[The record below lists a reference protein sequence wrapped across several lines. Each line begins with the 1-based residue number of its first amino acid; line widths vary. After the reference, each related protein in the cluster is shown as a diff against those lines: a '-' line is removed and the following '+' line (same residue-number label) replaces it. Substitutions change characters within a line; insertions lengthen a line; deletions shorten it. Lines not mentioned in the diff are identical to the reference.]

1 MVEISQVFVLD
12 EENNI
17 VAIKETKNK
26 MLILRLKTFVNSL
39 WFHIWSGFPKSSL
52 EQIRDRYQICIMCE
66 SYNIKEK
73 YAKNVGAI
81 LVIKSFP

>member
-1 MVEISQVFVLD
+1 
-12 EENNI
+12 
-17 VAIKETKNK
+17 

-73 YAKNVGAI
+73 ICKECGCNISNKKVFLNKLAWADQECPLKKWKRVD
-81 LVIKSFP
+81 K